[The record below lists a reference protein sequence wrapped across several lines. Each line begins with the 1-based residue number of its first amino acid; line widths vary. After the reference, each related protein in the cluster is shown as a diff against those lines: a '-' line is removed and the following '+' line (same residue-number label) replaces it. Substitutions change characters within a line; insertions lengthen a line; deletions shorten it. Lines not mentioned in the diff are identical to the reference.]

1 MRVDLFYFDQSFF
14 RKRVCKVLLCTVS
27 VFTCLSAWVAETPA
41 RTKAEVST
49 LIDTEGATLPPWWNA
64 TKLTYP
70 PTLLLHWERPQPKE
84 PWTPD
89 KYLGQHIW
97 TTINENPGRWKQG
110 ARLLFHVAEL
120 NKDDAAKRVESQK
133 ALARIYQYL
142 LQDYARAAYW
152 WRQAGVEKEDADA
165 ALPLANCFF
174 KLGNKDYP
182 REVLSQIGV
191 DETRHGD
198 VIKLWADLGEYDKAL
213 AVARQKWQEDSN
225 PDIGYLMAGETC
237 RLAGRTREAIDFF
250 EKAMQVDDK
259 KAGRDVKQTKAR
271 AKASIEAV
279 KLYDNFDPRKVADGT
294 YTADSY
300 GYSGQVKVG
309 VSVKAGKIDAVK
321 IVSHSEKQYYGALT
335 DTPAKII
342 QKQSVKGIDAF
353 TGATITSEAI
363 INATAKALVKE

>member
-271 AKASIEAV
+271 AKASIEGV
-279 KLYDNFDPRKVADGT
+279 KLYDNFDPRKVADEIGRGT
-294 YTADSY
+294 
-300 GYSGQVKVG
+300 
-309 VSVKAGKIDAVK
+309 
-321 IVSHSEKQYYGALT
+321 
-335 DTPAKII
+335 
-342 QKQSVKGIDAF
+342 
-353 TGATITSEAI
+353 
-363 INATAKALVKE
+363 